1 MARQRRSNGQGT
13 LFKRTEGGPWLAS
26 WYDHTGKR
34 KERSTRTTDRR
45 AAERILAKHVADTAL
60 RREGV
65 IDDRLD
71 RFSVENRKP
80 LVEHVKGYLDHCR
93 HAGHAAKH
101 IVEKVRHLDRILF
114 GTGATRLSEL
124 TADAM
129 ERHLRGMMGSGLS
142 ARTANFAR
150 QIAVAFMNWCVKTGR
165 AESNPLTVVAKQDEQ
180 RDRRRVRRAL
190 SDDEL
195 ARLLDVA
202 EARGR
207 RAWYMAAA
215 FAGLRKGDLQ
225 RLTWGDVDF
234 EAGTITIS
242 EGKAKRTDVIPLH
255 AQLADELKRRLEEN
269 PALPGARVFPE
280 TVTDLTRKKDFLRAG
295 LARREVVTDAEG
307 QPVMIGKGKHRRAK
321 TCIVTKDAEGRVV
334 DLHAMRATLATRLCR
349 VGVKPQYLQRI
360 MRHADYR
367 TTLKHYTCLEIADTT
382 NAMAQLP
389 SIDLTPQRE
398 AATGTMDATPR
409 KDPQL
414 YPQQLTHETA
424 RDSAKGRNGQS
435 GASPEQIDVPALS
448 QGAQPVSDA
457 GHDDTARDDAAK
469 SDDPAE
475 GSRESGRSDSNRRRS
490 AWEADI
496 LPLNYARDAWAMD
509 QQAHTLGQRIA
520 G

>member
-1 MARQRRSNGQGT
+1 MAKQRRSNGQGT
-13 LFKRTEGGPWLAS
+13 LFKRTKGGPWLAS

-65 IDDRLD
+65 IDARLD

-80 LVEHVKGYLDHCR
+80 LAEHVEGYLDHCR

-101 IVEKVRHLDRILF
+101 VVEKVRHLKRILD

-124 TADAM
+124 TADAL
-129 ERHLRGMMGSGLS
+129 ERHLRAMLNKGLA

-150 QIAVAFMNWCVKTGR
+150 QVAVAFMNWCVRTGR
-165 AESNPLTVVAKQDEQ
+165 AESNPLKVVAKQDE
-180 RDRRRVRRAL
+180 RKDRRHVRRAL

-202 EARGR
+202 EPRGR

-225 RLTWGDVDF
+225 RLTWSDVDF

-242 EGKAKRTDVIPLH
+242 NGKAKRTDVIPMH
-255 AQLADELKRRLEEN
+255 AQLAEELKHRLAEN
-269 PALPGARVFPE
+269 PALPKARVFPE
-280 TVTDLTRKKDFLRAG
+280 TVMNLTRQKDFLRAG
-295 LARREVVTDAEG
+295 LARYEVVTDAEG
-307 QPVMIGKGKHRRAK
+307 QPVMIGKGKRRRAK
-321 TCIVTKDAEGRVV
+321 TRIVTEDADGRVI

-349 VGVKPQYLQRI
+349 AGVEPQYAQRI

-367 TTLKHYTCLEIADTT
+367 TTLTHYTILGIADMAG
-382 NAMAQLP
+382 AMAKLP
-389 SIDLTPQRE
+389 EIDLSQRE
-398 AATGTMDATPR
+398 AATGTMDANPR

-414 YPQQLTHETA
+414 YPQQLTHETVQNGA
-424 RDSAKGRNGQS
+424 NRRGGVGKGRGANGD
-435 GASPEQIDVPALS
+435 EPAPS
-448 QGAQPVSDA
+448 QEAVTGSVAEPC
-457 GHDDTARDDAAK
+457 DTARRAAAAC
-469 SDDPAE
+469 DDPAE
-475 GSRESGRSDSNRRRS
+475 GVRRKRAKGLEPS
-490 AWEADI
+490 TISLE
-496 LPLNYARDAWAMD
+496 
-509 QQAHTLGQRIA
+509 G
-520 G
+520 